1 MMQLVST
8 LTSDSPLSP
17 PLLEE
22 CLRER
27 GKKKLVVTVTL
38 CNDFI
43 KVQRMNHGKLVRTII
58 IIKIIFPFMMC

>member
-22 CLRER
+22 RLRER

-38 CNDFI
+38 CNDHI
-43 KVQRMNHGKLVRTII
+43 KVQRMNHGKLVRTIM
-58 IIKIIFPFMMC
+58 IKIIFPFMMC